1 MFARAG
7 RLNRP
12 DAVSVCGFRSILASG
27 RFHCLKVE
35 VKLSGTSI
43 LVYAERVGG
52 NLGEIEKLLAGALKD
67 FDGIH
72 VLPFFHPYDGDDA
85 GFDPI
90 DHTIVDPRL
99 GTWADFKRISSTHEI
114 TADLIVNHAS
124 NLSPEFLDWQEKG
137 AASDYAGM
145 FLTFDTVFPDGASE
159 ADITSFYR
167 PRPGFPFTAYE
178 VAGERRLVW
187 TTFMPSQVDID
198 IKHERG
204 MDYLKRILE
213 ALKSGGVKVVR
224 LDAVGYAVKTPGTD
238 SFMTAET
245 LEFVK
250 EITDLIHS
258 YDMRVLVE
266 VHAHYT
272 QQLEIAPL
280 VDLIYDFQ
288 TAPLLL
294 HSFFT
299 GTVDRLDNWFKLRP
313 NNCLNV
319 LDTHDGYGVI
329 DGGPIGGRPGLI
341 TQDEMAHIFKVAE
354 MNTGGHSA
362 IASVV
367 PQWFSLPH
375 QINATLPNIVANDA
389 SYVIMRAVQF
399 FLPGEPQVYYVG
411 LFNGMDDKELFE
423 KTGQGRDV
431 NRHNY
436 TPQEIQ
442 EALAQ
447 PVTRA
452 IIALARLRK
461 HPAFQGSFSWDVTSD
476 SSIALSWVHGDS
488 KLSLSFDTKTSKFE
502 ISGKGSS
509 SDFVLGSVEEL
520 ASYGL

>member
-1 MFARAG
+1 VA
-7 RLNRP
+7 
-12 DAVSVCGFRSILASG
+12 
-27 RFHCLKVE
+27 
-35 VKLSGTSI
+35 GTSI

-52 NLGEIEKLLAGALKD
+52 NLGEIEKLLAGPLKD
-67 FDGIH
+67 FDGVH

-99 GTWADFKRISSTHEI
+99 GSWADFKRISNTHEL

-137 AASDYAGM
+137 DASAYNGL
-145 FLTFDTVFPDGASE
+145 FLTFDTVFPNGGSE

-178 VAGERRLVW
+178 VAGKRRLVW
-187 TTFMPSQVDID
+187 TTFMPSQVDVD
-198 IKHERG
+198 IKHEQG
-204 MDYLKRILE
+204 KAYLVRILE

-238 SFMTAET
+238 SFMTKET

-272 QQLEIAPL
+272 QQLDIAPL

-299 GTVDRLDNWFKLRP
+299 GTVDRLDKWFSLRP

-354 MNTGGHSA
+354 KNTAGHSA
-362 IASVV
+362 VASVV

-375 QINATLPNIVANDA
+375 QINATLPNIVANDTA
-389 SYVIMRAVQF
+389 YVIMRAVQF

-436 TPQEIQ
+436 TPAEISK
-442 EALAQ
+442 ALESE
-447 PVTRA
+447 VTQA
-452 IIALARLRK
+452 IIALARVRK
-461 HPAFQGSFSWDVTSD
+461 HPAFQGDFSWQVLGAD
-476 SSIALSWVHGDS
+476 SIKLQWQSGTES
-488 KLSLSFDTKTSKFE
+488 LSLEFNTANPAFKIE
-502 ISGKGSS
+502 ASGASGNRV
-509 SDFVLGSVEEL
+509 FRSVAEL
-520 ASYGL
+520 ATY

>member
-1 MFARAG
+1 M
-7 RLNRP
+7 
-12 DAVSVCGFRSILASG
+12 
-27 RFHCLKVE
+27 
-35 VKLSGTSI
+35 SGTSI

-52 NLGEIEKLLAGALKD
+52 SLGEIEKLLANALKD

-99 GTWADFKRISSTHEI
+99 GTWADLKRISATHEL

-137 AASDYAGM
+137 DASEYAGM
-145 FLTFDTVFPDGASE
+145 FLTFDKVFPAGATE

-178 VAGERRLVW
+178 VDGERRLVW

-204 MDYLKRILE
+204 MDYLKRVLE

-238 SFMTAET
+238 SFMTKET

-294 HSFFT
+294 HSLFT
-299 GTVDRLDNWFKLRP
+299 GTVDRLADWFKIRP

-341 TQDEMAHIFKVAE
+341 TQEEMAHIFDVAE
-354 MNTGGHSA
+354 KNTAGHSA

-367 PQWFSLPH
+367 PQWFTLPH
-375 QINATLPNIVANDA
+375 QINATLPSIVNDDNA
-389 SYVIMRAVQF
+389 YVLMRAVQF

-411 LFNGMDDKELFE
+411 LLNGMDDKELFE

-431 NRHNY
+431 NRHNF
-436 TPQEIQ
+436 TPKEI
-442 EALAQ
+442 EKALAQ
-447 PVTRA
+447 PVTQA
-452 IIALARLRK
+452 IVALARLRK
-461 HPAFQGSFSWDVTSD
+461 HPAFEGSFSWNLTGQ
-476 SSIALSWVHGDS
+476 SSMELGWVNGEH
-488 KLSLSFDTKTSKFE
+488 SLTLLIDTKAFEFE
-502 ISGKGSS
+502 IRV
-509 SDFVLGSVEEL
+509 SDAAGVRRLNGLEEL
-520 ASYGL
+520 ASY

>member
-1 MFARAG
+1 MW
-7 RLNRP
+7 
-12 DAVSVCGFRSILASG
+12 
-27 RFHCLKVE
+27 RF
-35 VKLSGTSI
+35 KLSGTSI

-52 NLGEIEKLLAGALKD
+52 NLAEIEKLLADQLKD

-99 GTWADFKRISSTHEI
+99 GTWADFKRISKTHEV

-137 AASDYAGM
+137 DKSEYAGM
-145 FLTFDTVFPDGASE
+145 FLTYDAVFPNGGSE

-238 SFMTAET
+238 SFMTQET

-272 QQLEIAPL
+272 QQLDIAPL

-313 NNCLNV
+313 KNCLNV

-341 TQDEMAHIFKVAE
+341 TQEEMAHIFQVAE
-354 MNTGGHSA
+354 KNTAGHSA
-362 IASVV
+362 VASVV
-367 PQWFSLPH
+367 PQWFTLPH
-375 QINATLPNIVANDA
+375 QINATLPNIVNNDA

-411 LFNGMDDKELFE
+411 LFNGMDDRELFA
-423 KTGQGRDV
+423 KTEQGRDV
-431 NRHNY
+431 NRHHY
-436 TPQEIQ
+436 TPQEI
-442 EALAQ
+442 EAALKQ
-447 PVTRA
+447 PVTQA

-461 HPAFQGSFSWDVTSD
+461 HTAFEGEFSWKVTSE
-476 SSIALSWVHGDS
+476 SSIELSWKAGS
-488 KLSLSFDTKTSKFE
+488 KSLTLAFNTKTSEFQIE
-502 ISGKGSS
+502 IKDTSGSRT
-509 SDFVLGSVEEL
+509 LGSISDL
-520 ASYGL
+520 ANY

>member
-1 MFARAG
+1 M
-7 RLNRP
+7 
-12 DAVSVCGFRSILASG
+12 
-27 RFHCLKVE
+27 
-35 VKLSGTSI
+35 SGTSI

-52 NLGEIEKLLAGALKD
+52 NLGEIEKLLAGPLAD

-99 GTWADFKRISSTHEI
+99 GDWTDFKRISQTHEL

-124 NLSPEFLDWQEKG
+124 YLSPEFKDWQEKG
-137 AASDYAGM
+137 ENSEFDGM
-145 FLTFDTVFPDGASE
+145 FLTFDVVFPDGGTE
-159 ADITSFYR
+159 EGITSFYR
-167 PRPGFPFTAYE
+167 PRPGMPFTAYE
-178 VAGERRLVW
+178 VGGKRRLVW

-198 IKHERG
+198 IKHDAG
-204 MDYLKRILE
+204 KAYLVRILE

-250 EITDLIHS
+250 EISELIHS

-294 HSFFT
+294 HSLFT
-299 GTVDRLDNWFKLRP
+299 GTVDRLGDWFKIRP

-329 DGGPIGGRPGLI
+329 DGGPIGDRPGLI
-341 TQDEMAHIFKVAE
+341 TQDEMANIFAVAE
-354 MNTGGHSA
+354 KNTDGHSA
-362 IASVV
+362 IASVI
-367 PQWFSLPH
+367 PQWFTLPH
-375 QINATLPNIVANDA
+375 QINATLPNIVKNDTG
-389 SYVIMRAVQF
+389 YVIMRAVQF

-411 LFNGMDDKELFE
+411 LFNGMDDRELFARS
-423 KTGQGRDV
+423 GQGRDT

-436 TPQEIQ
+436 TPAEIQ
-442 EALAQ
+442 TALQQ
-447 PVTRA
+447 PVTQA
-452 IIALARLRK
+452 IIALARVRK
-461 HPAFQGSFSWDVTSD
+461 HAAFDGEFSWGIIDFETMRLEWSNGQ
-476 SSIALSWVHGDS
+476 H
-488 KLSLSFDTKTSKFE
+488 KLSLEFKTTVAAPSFVIEATNGNAVRRFT
-502 ISGKGSS
+502 
-509 SDFVLGSVEEL
+509 SVEEL
-520 ASYGL
+520 AKY

>member
-1 MFARAG
+1 M
-7 RLNRP
+7 
-12 DAVSVCGFRSILASG
+12 
-27 RFHCLKVE
+27 
-35 VKLSGTSI
+35 SGTSI

-52 NLGEIEKLLAGALKD
+52 NLKEIEKLLAGELRD

-90 DHTIVDPRL
+90 DHKIVDPRL
-99 GTWADFKRISSTHEI
+99 GSWEDFKRISETHEL

-124 NLSPEFLDWQEKG
+124 NLSPEFLDWQQKG
-137 AASDYAGM
+137 EASDYNGM
-145 FLTFDTVFPDGASE
+145 FLTFDTVFPNGGSE
-159 ADITSFYR
+159 AEITSFYR

-178 VAGERRLVW
+178 VAGKRRLVW

-204 MDYLKRILE
+204 MDYLKQVLE

-238 SFMTAET
+238 SFMTKET
-245 LEFVK
+245 LEFVE
-250 EITDLIHS
+250 EITELIHS
-258 YDMRVLVE
+258 YGMRVLVE

-299 GTVDRLDNWFKLRP
+299 GTVDRLENWFKLRP

-341 TQDEMAHIFKVAE
+341 TQEEMAHIFKVAE
-354 MNTGGHSA
+354 QNTGGHSA

-367 PQWFSLPH
+367 PQWFTLPH
-375 QINATLPNIVANDA
+375 QINATLPNIVNDDVA
-389 SYVIMRAVQF
+389 YVIMRAVQF

-411 LFNGMDDKELFE
+411 LFNGMDDRELFA

-436 TPQEIQ
+436 TPEEIQ
-442 EALAQ
+442 EALKQ
-447 PVTRA
+447 PVTQA

-461 HPAFQGSFSWDVTSD
+461 HPAFEGQFSFRVLSED
-476 SSIALSWVHGDS
+476 SMELSWTKGEDV
-488 KLSLSFDTKTSKFE
+488 LTLSFETSSPNFKISSTGSKNFE
-502 ISGKGSS
+502 LRTIA
-509 SDFVLGSVEEL
+509 DL
-520 ASYGL
+520 AKY

>member
-1 MFARAG
+1 M
-7 RLNRP
+7 
-12 DAVSVCGFRSILASG
+12 SG
-27 RFHCLKVE
+27 A
-35 VKLSGTSI
+35 SI

-52 NLGEIEKLLAGALKD
+52 NLGEIEKLLAGPLAD
-67 FDGIH
+67 FNGVH

-99 GTWADFKRISSTHEI
+99 GNWADFKRISQTHEL

-124 NLSPEFLDWQEKG
+124 YLSPEFIDWQAKG
-137 AASDYAGM
+137 DASEFAGM
-145 FLTFDTVFPDGASE
+145 FLTMDVVFPNGATE
-159 ADITSFYR
+159 EGITSFYR
-167 PRPGFPFTAYE
+167 PRPGLPFTAYE
-178 VAGERRLVW
+178 VDGKRRLVW

-198 IKHERG
+198 IKHPAG
-204 MDYLKRILE
+204 QSYLVRILE

-250 EITDLIHS
+250 EIGELIHS

-299 GTVDRLDNWFKLRP
+299 GTVDRLDNWFKIRP
-313 NNCLNV
+313 HNCLNV

-329 DGGPIGGRPGLI
+329 DGGPINGRPGLI
-341 TQDEMAHIFKVAE
+341 TQDEMAFIFERAAE
-354 MNTGGHSA
+354 NTGGHSQ

-367 PQWFSLPH
+367 PQWFNLPH
-375 QINATLPNIVANDA
+375 QINATLPNILANDTAYVA
-389 SYVIMRAVQF
+389 SRAVQF

-411 LFNGMDDKELFE
+411 LFNGMDDQQLFAR
-423 KTGQGRDV
+423 TGQGRDV

-436 TPQEIQ
+436 TPAEIAQ
-442 EALAQ
+442 ALQQ
-447 PVTRA
+447 PVTQA
-452 IIALARLRK
+452 IVALARIRNQS
-461 HPAFQGSFSWDVTSD
+461 AFNGEFTWLVTGPSA
-476 SSIALSWVHGDS
+476 ITLAWQNGGDS
-488 KLSLSFDTKTSKFE
+488 ATLEVNTSIENPSFTIQVKSADGTSKRV
-502 ISGKGSS
+502 SG
-509 SDFVLGSVEEL
+509 VQEL
-520 ASYGL
+520 AGF

>member
-1 MFARAG
+1 M
-7 RLNRP
+7 
-12 DAVSVCGFRSILASG
+12 
-27 RFHCLKVE
+27 
-35 VKLSGTSI
+35 SGTSI

-52 NLGEIEKLLAGALKD
+52 SLAEIEKLLVTSLKD

-90 DHTIVDPRL
+90 DHTQVDPRL
-99 GTWADFKRISSTHEI
+99 GNWTDFKRISETHEL

-137 AASDYAGM
+137 DASQYAGM
-145 FLTFDTVFPDGASE
+145 FLTFDTVFPNGGSE
-159 ADITSFYR
+159 QEITSFYR

-204 MDYLKRILE
+204 MDYLKRVLE
-213 ALKSGGVKVVR
+213 ALKSGGVRVVR

-238 SFMTAET
+238 SFMTPET

-294 HSFFT
+294 HSLFT
-299 GTVDRLDNWFKLRP
+299 GTVDRLDNWFKIRP

-341 TQDEMAHIFKVAE
+341 TQDEMAHIFRVAE
-354 MNTGGHSA
+354 KNTGGHSA

-367 PQWFSLPH
+367 PQWFTLPH
-375 QINATLPNIVANDA
+375 QINATLPNIVANDTG
-389 SYVIMRAVQF
+389 YVLMRAVQF

-411 LFNGMDDKELFE
+411 LLNGMDDRELFQ
-423 KTGQGRDV
+423 KTDQGRDV
-431 NRHNY
+431 NRHHY
-436 TPQEIQ
+436 TPDEIQ
-442 EALAQ
+442 AALSQ
-447 PVTRA
+447 PVTQA

-461 HPAFQGSFSWDVTSD
+461 HPAFAGSFSWKVTGDASMQ
-476 SSIALSWVHGDS
+476 LSWENGDQ
-488 KLSLSFDTKTSKFE
+488 SLRLEIDTAKPQFE
-502 ISGKGSS
+502 IVITAAGEHR
-509 SDFVLGSVEEL
+509 VLSSVEEL
-520 ASYGL
+520 AGY

>member
-1 MFARAG
+1 M
-7 RLNRP
+7 
-12 DAVSVCGFRSILASG
+12 SG
-27 RFHCLKVE
+27 A
-35 VKLSGTSI
+35 SI

-52 NLGEIEKLLAGALKD
+52 SLGEIEKLLKGPLKD
-67 FDGIH
+67 FSGIH

-99 GTWADFKRISSTHEI
+99 GTWDDFNKLSETHEL

-124 NLSPEFLDWQEKG
+124 YLSPEFIDWQEKG
-137 AASDYAGM
+137 DASEYAGM
-145 FLTFDTVFPDGASE
+145 FLTFDVVFPNGGSE
-159 ADITSFYR
+159 EGITSFYR
-167 PRPGFPFTAYE
+167 PRPGFPFTAYN
-178 VAGERRLVW
+178 VNGKRRLVW

-198 IKHERG
+198 IKHPAG
-204 MDYLKRILE
+204 QAYLDRVLK

-238 SFMTAET
+238 SFMTPET

-250 EITDLIHS
+250 EITEKIHS

-272 QQLEIAPL
+272 QQLDIAPL

-299 GTVDRLDNWFKLRP
+299 GTVDRLDNWFKIRP

-341 TQDEMAHIFKVAE
+341 TQDEMKHIFEVAE
-354 MNTGGHSA
+354 KNTQGHSK
-362 IASVV
+362 IASVI
-367 PQWFSLPH
+367 PQWFDLPH
-375 QINATLPNIVANDA
+375 QINATLPNILANDTA
-389 SYVIMRAVQF
+389 YVISRMVQF
-399 FLPGEPQVYYVG
+399 LLPGEPQVYYVG
-411 LFNGMDDKELFE
+411 LFNGMDDQELFN

-436 TPQEIQ
+436 TSEEIDK
-442 EALAQ
+442 ALATA
-447 PVTRA
+447 VTQA
-452 IIALARLRK
+452 IIAMARIRRSS
-461 HPAFQGSFSWDVTSD
+461 AFEGSFSWKVTGAD
-476 SSIALSWVHGDS
+476 SMNLCW
-488 KLSLSFDTKTSKFE
+488 
-502 ISGKGSS
+502 SGAS
-509 SDFVLGSVEEL
+509 EEL
-520 ASYGL
+520 CFDFSTKQGSPSFKLVAKSATGERVFDSIESLATY

>member
-1 MFARAG
+1 M
-7 RLNRP
+7 
-12 DAVSVCGFRSILASG
+12 
-27 RFHCLKVE
+27 
-35 VKLSGTSI
+35 SGTSI

-52 NLGEIEKLLAGALKD
+52 NLGEIEKLLQGPLKE
-67 FDGIH
+67 FHGIH

-99 GTWADFKRISSTHEI
+99 GDWSDFKRISQTHEL

-137 AASDYAGM
+137 DASAYNGM
-145 FLTFDTVFPDGASE
+145 FLTFDTVFPNGGTE
-159 ADITSFYR
+159 EMITSFYR

-178 VAGERRLVW
+178 VAGKRRLVW

-198 IKHERG
+198 IKHEQG
-204 MDYLKRILE
+204 MAYLKRILE

-238 SFMTAET
+238 SFMTKET

-250 EITDLIHS
+250 EITNLIHS

-272 QQLEIAPL
+272 QQLDIAPL

-313 NNCLNV
+313 SNCLNV

-354 MNTGGHSA
+354 QNTAGHSA

-375 QINATLPNIVANDA
+375 QINATLPNIVANDTA
-389 SYVIMRAVQF
+389 YVIMRAVQF

-411 LFNGMDDKELFE
+411 LLNGMDDQELFR
-423 KTGQGRDV
+423 KTEQGRDV
-431 NRHNY
+431 NRHHY
-436 TPQEIQ
+436 TPEEISA
-442 EALAQ
+442 ALEQ
-447 PVTRA
+447 PVTKA
-452 IIALARLRK
+452 IIALARVRK
-461 HPAFQGSFSWDVTSD
+461 HPAFDGEFSWKVTGEDSMSLAWVNGSD
-476 SSIALSWVHGDS
+476 AIE
-488 KLSLSFDTKTSKFE
+488 LSFEFKQPSFKITSNKSGQTSVFE
-502 ISGKGSS
+502 GVSG
-509 SDFVLGSVEEL
+509 L
-520 ASYGL
+520 AGY

>member
-1 MFARAG
+1 M
-7 RLNRP
+7 
-12 DAVSVCGFRSILASG
+12 
-27 RFHCLKVE
+27 
-35 VKLSGTSI
+35 SGTSI

-52 NLGEIEKLLAGALKD
+52 NLGEIEKLLKGPLKD

-99 GTWADFKRISSTHEI
+99 GTWADFKRISETHEL

-137 AASDYAGM
+137 DASEYNGL
-145 FLTFDTVFPDGASE
+145 FLTFDTVFPQGGTE
-159 ADITSFYR
+159 EMITSFYR

-178 VAGERRLVW
+178 VAGKRRLVW

-198 IKHERG
+198 IKHEQG
-204 MDYLKRILE
+204 MAYLKRILE

-238 SFMTAET
+238 SFMTKET

-250 EITDLIHS
+250 EITALIHS

-272 QQLEIAPL
+272 QQLDIAPL

-313 NNCLNV
+313 GNCLNV

-354 MNTGGHSA
+354 KNTGGHSA
-362 IASVV
+362 IASVI

-375 QINATLPNIVANDA
+375 QINATLPNIVANDTA
-389 SYVIMRAVQF
+389 YVIMRAVQF

-411 LFNGMDDKELFE
+411 LFNGMDDQELFR
-423 KTGQGRDV
+423 KTAQGRDT

-436 TPQEIQ
+436 TPAEIA
-442 EALAQ
+442 EALEQ

-452 IIALARLRK
+452 IIALARVRK
-461 HPAFQGSFSWDVTSD
+461 HPAFDGAFSWKVTGED
-476 SSIALSWVHGDS
+476 SMSLSWVNGSDS
-488 KLSLSFDTKTSKFE
+488 LELSFALKNPSLKITATQD
-502 ISGKGSS
+502 GKSTEYEG
-509 SDFVLGSVEEL
+509 VEGL
-520 ASYGL
+520 ASY

>member
-1 MFARAG
+1 M
-7 RLNRP
+7 
-12 DAVSVCGFRSILASG
+12 
-27 RFHCLKVE
+27 
-35 VKLSGTSI
+35 
-43 LVYAERVGG
+43 VYAERVGG
-52 NLGEIEKLLAGALKD
+52 NLGEIEKLLAEALKD

-99 GTWADFKRISSTHEI
+99 GDWADFRRISQTHEI

-145 FLTFDTVFPDGASE
+145 FLTFDKVFPNGGTE
-159 ADITSFYR
+159 AEITSFYR

-204 MDYLKRILE
+204 MDYLKRVLE

-238 SFMTAET
+238 SFMTNET

-294 HSFFT
+294 HSLFT
-299 GTVDRLDNWFKLRP
+299 GTVDRLADWFKIRP

-341 TQDEMAHIFKVAE
+341 TQEEMAHIFKVAE
-354 MNTGGHSA
+354 KNTAGHSA

-367 PQWFSLPH
+367 PQWFTLPH
-375 QINATLPNIVANDA
+375 QINATLPSIVNDDNA
-389 SYVIMRAVQF
+389 YVLMRAVQF

-411 LFNGMDDKELFE
+411 LLNGMDDKELFE

-431 NRHNY
+431 NRHHF
-436 TPQEIQ
+436 TPQEI
-442 EALAQ
+442 EKALTE
-447 PVTRA
+447 PVTQA

-461 HPAFQGSFSWDVTSD
+461 HPAFEGSFSWSVTGQ
-476 SSIALSWVHGDS
+476 SSMELGWVNGDHS
-488 KLSLSFDTKTSKFE
+488 STLHIDTKTSGFE
-502 ISGKGSS
+502 IRV
-509 SDFVLGSVEEL
+509 SDAAGDRRLNGLEEL
-520 ASYGL
+520 ASY

>member
-1 MFARAG
+1 M
-7 RLNRP
+7 
-12 DAVSVCGFRSILASG
+12 SG
-27 RFHCLKVE
+27 A
-35 VKLSGTSI
+35 SI

-52 NLGEIEKLLAGALKD
+52 NLGEIEKLLAGPLAD
-67 FDGIH
+67 FNGIH

-90 DHTIVDPRL
+90 DHSIVDPRL
-99 GTWADFKRISSTHEI
+99 GNWSDFKRISETHEL

-124 NLSPEFLDWQEKG
+124 YLSPEFKDWQEKG
-137 AASDYAGM
+137 EASEFDGM
-145 FLTFDTVFPDGASE
+145 FLTFDVVFPNGGTE
-159 ADITSFYR
+159 EGITSFYR
-167 PRPGFPFTAYE
+167 PRPGMPFTAYE
-178 VAGERRLVW
+178 VAGRRRLVW

-198 IKHERG
+198 IKHDAG
-204 MDYLKRILE
+204 KAYLVRVLE

-238 SFMTAET
+238 SFMTPET

-250 EITDLIHS
+250 EISDLIHS

-272 QQLEIAPL
+272 QQLDIAPL

-299 GTVDRLDNWFKLRP
+299 GTVDRLSDWFKIRP
-313 NNCLNV
+313 DNCLNV

-329 DGGPIGGRPGLI
+329 DGGPINGKPGLI
-341 TQDEMAHIFKVAE
+341 TQDEMAAIFAKAE
-354 MNTGGHSA
+354 ENTNGHSA

-367 PQWFSLPH
+367 PQWFTLPH
-375 QINATLPNIVANDA
+375 QINATLPNIVKDDTA
-389 SYVIMRAVQF
+389 YTIMRAVQF

-411 LFNGMDDKELFE
+411 LFNGMDDVELFN
-423 KTGQGRDV
+423 KSGQGRDV

-436 TPQEIQ
+436 TPAEI
-442 EALAQ
+442 EVALAQ
-447 PVTRA
+447 PVTKA

-461 HPAFQGSFSWDVTSD
+461 HNAFEGKFSWTQLSDNSMRLAWANGSDTISLEFSTTVGASSFVIEVTDAS
-476 SSIALSWVHGDS
+476 G
-488 KLSLSFDTKTSKFE
+488 TRKFA
-502 ISGKGSS
+502 
-509 SDFVLGSVEEL
+509 SVEEL
-520 ASYGL
+520 GNA